1 MLKGITI
8 GQHYPLDS
16 FLHQLD
22 SRTKLIAVVLYM
34 VAIFSVSGPI
44 GFSMMAVFSALA
56 MYLSKLPKTLLWRS
70 VKSIR
75 WFLYFTFLLHVFT
88 ANSGP
93 EIIGFGPWVQYLSS
107 GILVIGRIALYASG
121 VLQGF
126 FMSSRLA
133 LMVLTTSLLTLTT
146 SPIALTDGLE
156 HLLQYLKPFGVPAHE
171 LAMMMTIALRF
182 IPTLIEEAD
191 KIMKAQTARGADFEE
206 GNLVQR
212 MQSLLPLLVPLFVN
226 ALRRADD
233 LALAMEARCYDG
245 GAQRGHYRK
254 LEPTWRDT
262 LSVVVLVSILA
273 TVWLLSWSGVDRWWL
288 W

>member
-8 GQHYPLDS
+8 GQHYPLES
-16 FLHQLD
+16 VLHSLD
-22 SRTKLIAVVLYM
+22 PRTKLLAVIVYM
-34 VAIFSVSGPI
+34 VALFSISGAI
-44 GFSMMAVFSALA
+44 GFTLMLCFSMLA
-56 MYLSKLPKTLLWRS
+56 IQLSKIPKSLLWRS

-75 WFLYFTFLLHVFT
+75 WMLYLTFFLHAFT
-88 ANSGP
+88 ADSGP
-93 EIIGFGPWVQYLSS
+93 ELIGFGPWIKYTSTGVW
-107 GILVIGRIALYASG
+107 IIGRASIYAHG
-121 VLQGF
+121 VLQGL

-133 LMVLTTSLLTLTT
+133 LMVMTTSLLTLTT

-156 HLLQYLKPFGVPAHE
+156 HLLLYLKPLGVPAHE

-191 KIMKAQTARGADFEE
+191 KIMKAQTARGADFDE
-206 GNLVQR
+206 GNLIQR

-245 GAQRGHYRK
+245 SAQRGHYRE
-254 LEPTWRDT
+254 LAPTWRDT
-262 LSVVVLVSILA
+262 LVMVVLMSLLA
-273 TVWLLSWSGVDRWWL
+273 VVLGLNWSGMDRWWI
-288 W
+288 